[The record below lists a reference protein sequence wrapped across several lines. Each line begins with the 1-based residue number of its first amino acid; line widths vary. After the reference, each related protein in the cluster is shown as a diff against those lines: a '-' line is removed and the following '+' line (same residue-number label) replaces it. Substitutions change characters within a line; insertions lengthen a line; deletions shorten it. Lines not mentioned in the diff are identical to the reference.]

1 MKTSVIEVHEML
13 SVWSVDE
20 VEKRIGEVPGVESVT
35 VNYAAKSATV
45 RYDETRLQVADIKSA
60 VRQSGYES
68 PGESPPTPKAST
80 TAPVA
85 PSAAPAPAA
94 PKPSPATP
102 TVTSAGPKSATD
114 AAAAVPAPAAPKGD
128 GQQAKAEPAAPPATP
143 VAATPKPSP
152 DAPAAKPAPTSAA
165 PKPVAPA
172 APAPAAPAGDGKKDK
187 AATDSPPSTPAVAA
201 PKPHPDAPVAAPGAA
216 PAAPATGG
224 HKDHH
229 AHMAADFRK
238 RFWISL
244 AITLPILVLSPML
257 QTLVGLREAIRFPGD
272 LYVLFGLSSAVFW
285 YGGWPFLKGF
295 FQELKSRRPGMMTLI
310 SVAVAT
316 AYIYSSAVVF
326 GLTGKMF
333 FWELATLVDIM
344 LLGHW
349 IEMKSVMGASRA
361 LEELAKLMPSD
372 AHKLMPDG
380 SVKDVPLGELAVN
393 DKVLIK
399 PGEKIPADGVI
410 VAGESSVNEAMLTG
424 ESTPA
429 AKKTGAKVIGGAING
444 EGSLTI
450 EVKGTGKDSFLS
462 QVIDLVKQAQESKS
476 KTQDLAN
483 TAALWLTMVALGGG
497 VITLVVWLA
506 FMGKD
511 FAFAIERA
519 VTVMVIACP
528 HALGL
533 AVPLVVA
540 VSTALAAKNGLLIRN
555 RVAFEGARKLQ
566 AIIFDKTGTLTEG
579 RFGVTETLVLSQD
592 INEETLRTYAASVDA
607 NSEHPIAKAIA
618 AASEKKL
625 PVENFKSITGK
636 GAEGRVEG
644 KDIKVVSPGYLRDQ
658 NIALADPRVE
668 PLQAQGK
675 TVVFVLV
682 DGQLKGAIALADIV
696 RPEAKQAIATLKA
709 LNIQCLMLTGDNK
722 ATAKW
727 VSDQVGLDE
736 YFAEVLPQDKAA
748 KVKEVQSRGKL
759 VAMTGDGV
767 NDAPALAQADVG
779 IAIGAGS
786 DVAVETADVILV
798 RSNPLDVVAIVQL
811 SRATYRKMIQ
821 NLIWATGY
829 NVVAIPLA
837 AGALYAWGVLLT
849 PALGAVFMSA
859 STVIVAIN
867 ARLLRLKKGQAAE
880 QREQKVSTKTEQR
893 ENRDRKTVTPLTEK
907 AA

>member
-1 MKTSVIEVHEML
+1 MKEHQHADKKEPRYKPSH
-13 SVWSVDE
+13 DE
-20 VEKRIGEVPGVESVT
+20 IAKEA
-35 VNYAAKSATV
+35 YAASRESGHATG
-45 RYDETRLQVADIKSA
+45 RAEQDWLEAEMRLQH
-60 VRQSGYES
+60 
-68 PGESPPTPKAST
+68 
-80 TAPVA
+80 
-85 PSAAPAPAA
+85 
-94 PKPSPATP
+94 
-102 TVTSAGPKSATD
+102 AGPDQPREHGSHD
-114 AAAAVPAPAAPKGD
+114 
-128 GQQAKAEPAAPPATP
+128 
-143 VAATPKPSP
+143 
-152 DAPAAKPAPTSAA
+152 
-165 PKPVAPA
+165 
-172 APAPAAPAGDGKKDK
+172 
-187 AATDSPPSTPAVAA
+187 
-201 PKPHPDAPVAAPGAA
+201 H
-216 PAAPATGG
+216 
-224 HKDHH
+224 HDHH

-244 AITLPILVLSPML
+244 VLTLPILVLSPML
-257 QTLVGLREAIRFPGD
+257 QSLVGLREAIRFPGD
-272 LYVLFGLSSAVFW
+272 VYVLFGFSSAVFW
-285 YGGWPFLKGF
+285 FGGWPFLGGF
-295 FQELKSRRPGMMTLI
+295 IEEIKSRRPGMMTLI
-310 SVAVAT
+310 SVAIAT

-380 SVKDVPLGELAVN
+380 SVKDVPLSELAVN

-410 VAGESSVNEAMLTG
+410 VSGESSVDEAMLTG
-424 ESTPA
+424 ESTPVM
-429 AKKTGAKVIGGAING
+429 KKTGGKVIGGAING

-483 TAALWLTMVALGGG
+483 TAALWLTIVALGGG
-497 VITLVVWLA
+497 VLTFFIWQVIV
-506 FMGKD
+506 GQD
-511 FAFAIERA
+511 FAFAIERT

-540 VSTALAAKNGLLIRN
+540 VSTALAAKSGLLIRN
-555 RVAFEGARKLQ
+555 RVAFEGARKVR

-579 RFGVTETLVLSQD
+579 RFGVTDTLILSSD
-592 INEETLRTYAASVDA
+592 IDEETLRTYAASVDA
-607 NSEHPIAKAIA
+607 NSAHPIAKAIA
-618 AASEKKL
+618 AASERKL
-625 PVENFKSITGK
+625 PVENFKSLTGK
-636 GAEGRVEG
+636 GAEGLVEG
-644 KDIKVVSPGYLRDQ
+644 KDVKVVSPGYLRDQ
-658 NIALADPRVE
+658 NITQTDDRVE

-675 TVVFVLV
+675 TVVFILV
-682 DGQLKGAIALADIV
+682 DGKLKGALALADIV
-696 RPEAKQAIATLKA
+696 RPEARQAITALKA
-709 LNIQCLMLTGDNK
+709 LDIRCLMLTGDNK

-727 VSDQVGLDE
+727 VSDQIGLDE

-748 KVKEVQSRGKL
+748 KVKEVQARGER

-798 RSNPLDVVAIVQL
+798 RSNPLDVVAIIRL

-821 NLIWATGY
+821 NLLWATGY
-829 NVVAIPLA
+829 NVVALPLA
-837 AGALYAWGVLLT
+837 AGALYTWGVLLT
-849 PALGAVFMSA
+849 PAVGAVLMA
-859 STVIVAIN
+859 GSTVVVAIN
-867 ARLLRLKKGQAAE
+867 ARMLRLTSAPNPEAQESEASRAGAATE
-880 QREQKVSTKTEQR
+880 GVKHQPPTKHGS
-893 ENRDRKTVTPLTEK
+893 
-907 AA
+907 

>member
-1 MKTSVIEVHEML
+1 MKNHKNAPPVESDSKPTH
-13 SVWSVDE
+13 DE
-20 VEKRIGEVPGVESVT
+20 VAKAA
-35 VNYAAKSATV
+35 YAISQQ
-45 RYDETRLQVADIKSA
+45 E
-60 VRQSGYES
+60 GHS
-68 PGESPPTPKAST
+68 PGHAKQDWI
-80 TAPVA
+80 
-85 PSAAPAPAA
+85 
-94 PKPSPATP
+94 
-102 TVTSAGPKSATD
+102 D
-114 AAAAVPAPAAPKGD
+114 AEAQLRD
-128 GQQAKAEPAAPPATP
+128 
-143 VAATPKPSP
+143 
-152 DAPAAKPAPTSAA
+152 AKPDPHKAGEQHPTH
-165 PKPVAPA
+165 
-172 APAPAAPAGDGKKDK
+172 D
-187 AATDSPPSTPAVAA
+187 
-201 PKPHPDAPVAAPGAA
+201 H
-216 PAAPATGG
+216 
-224 HKDHH
+224 HDHH
-229 AHMAADFRK
+229 AHMAADFRR

-244 AITLPILVLSPML
+244 ILTLPILVLSPML
-257 QTLVGLREAIRFPGD
+257 QTLVGLRETIGFPGD
-272 LYVLFGLSSAVFW
+272 IYVLFGFSSAVFW
-285 YGGWPFLKGF
+285 YGGWPFLKGLF
-295 FQELKSRRPGMMTLI
+295 EELSSRKPGMMTLI
-310 SVAVAT
+310 SVAIAT
-316 AYIYSSAVVF
+316 AYLYSSAVVF

-349 IEMKSVMGASRA
+349 IEMKSVMGASKA

-380 SVKDVPLGELAVN
+380 SVKDVPLGELAVD

-399 PGEKIPADGVI
+399 PGEKVPADGVI
-410 VAGESSVNEAMLTG
+410 VAGESSVDEAMLTG
-424 ESTPA
+424 ESTPVT
-429 AKKTGAKVIGGAING
+429 KKTGGKVIGGSVNG

-483 TAALWLTMVALGGG
+483 TAALWLTVIALGGG
-497 VITLVVWLA
+497 VITFVIWQLV
-506 FMGKD
+506 MGRD
-511 FAFAIERA
+511 FAFAIERT

-540 VSTALAAKNGLLIRN
+540 VSTAQAAKNGLLIRN
-555 RVAFEGARKLQ
+555 RVAFEAARNLQ

-579 RFGVTETLVLSQD
+579 RFGVTETLLLD
-592 INEETLRTYAASVDA
+592 DGIDEETLRSYAASVDA
-607 NSEHPIAKAIA
+607 HSAHPIAKAIA

-625 PVENFKSITGK
+625 PVEGFNSLTGK
-636 GAEGRVEG
+636 GAEGKVEG

-658 NIALADPRVE
+658 NIELSDKRVE

-682 DGQLKGAIALADIV
+682 DGKLKGAIALADIV
-696 RPEAKQAIATLKA
+696 RPEAKQAIAALKE
-709 LNIQCLMLTGDNK
+709 LNIRCLMLTGDNK

-748 KVKEVQSRGKL
+748 KVKEVQARGER

-829 NVVAIPLA
+829 NVVALPLA

-849 PALGAVFMSA
+849 PAVGAVLMA
-859 STVIVAIN
+859 GSTVVVAIN
-867 ARLLRLKKGQAAE
+867 ARMLRLKAAP
-880 QREQKVSTKTEQR
+880 TPDT
-893 ENRDRKTVTPLTEK
+893 RDPNASSEAPRKNK
-907 AA
+907 S